1 MTKKDYFIIAKIIK
15 SISEYKND
23 NTIDDNII
31 LKAIKELKKDNS
43 RFNSD
48 KFEKAVKS

>member
-1 MTKKDYFIIAKIIK
+1 MYKKDYFILADIIK
-15 SISEYKND
+15 SIKND
-23 NTIDDNII
+23 KIKNNVIS
-31 LKAIKELKKDNS
+31 KAIKELKKDNS